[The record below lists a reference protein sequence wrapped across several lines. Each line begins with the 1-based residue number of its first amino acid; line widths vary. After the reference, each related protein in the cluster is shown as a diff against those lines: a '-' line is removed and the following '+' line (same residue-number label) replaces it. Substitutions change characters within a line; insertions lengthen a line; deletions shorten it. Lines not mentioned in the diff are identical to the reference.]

1 MGLTV
6 IVAGVL
12 LLVSL
17 SSPTSTAPSVYY
29 VKPTP
34 DTKCPGNPC
43 FTLSEYAQNA
53 SQYFNSSGTFHF
65 LPGNHTLDR
74 DIPVYK
80 VSSMSFLG
88 EQDNASQL
96 LSWVSCTEPAFFN
109 LTQVQDMKI
118 HALGFRRCG
127 TGTSLPRVF
136 YFTSVHQFAIENSKF
151 EYSQGSS
158 LLFNLS
164 NGTLENVSFL
174 NNTAD
179 LYGGAV
185 LAVKSSLIFSGI
197 TTFAGN
203 KASLRGGAIYSQD
216 SLIEFQDG
224 VKFENNM
231 ATDGSSGSG
240 IGGAATFLYTTVQF
254 RGPTRFAGNKAGMR
268 GGAIYLQ
275 TSPMEFQDCAEFE
288 NNMATDRFYGSGI
301 GGAISVV
308 NITLQFNGPTSF
320 LNNSAFQGGAIV
332 AFQNAYIHSSKNI
345 TFARNSAGAGGAM
358 FLTQNSTVEFTGN
371 SNFTGNTGNL
381 EGAVL
386 SALDSR
392 IVLNGTNIFHD
403 NHNKGFGGL
412 FINSSYLHIEGFTV
426 FTNNSVEQFGGAM
439 FVYFS
444 NVTMSGT
451 AHFAGNTAGIFGGAL
466 QIQFSSFHFSG
477 LAHFDRNSAFQQGGA
492 IDVVS
497 GGHLSF
503 TGTTVFTNNS
513 CTSVGGGAVST
524 YVGVVSFNGTTVFD
538 SNQATAG
545 GGGAIV
551 TTFSTV
557 TIAGYSN
564 FTANSAPKAGGAIY
578 SDRSDILFNGT
589 GDFADN
595 TCDNTGGAMYTRG
608 GSTVSFDGSIHFDR
622 NRASEG
628 GAISTEQDS
637 LLRFM
642 SPVEL
647 VFTDNQAEYGG
658 AMFVLNRLNLNYC
671 TKQNLLPVDFCFFEV
686 YGTYSASAQWGIDI
700 HLVFT
705 DNLARV
711 AGSVLYGGM
720 LQGCTIVFANTPT
733 VQQGSAI
740 GYFKNIS
747 NITGNVITPRISSDP
762 VRICF
767 CLNDTHYDCDYSLPP
782 FHRSPGQSFN
792 FSVVAVDQGNN
803 PVPATI
809 RTTFSVESSAELGT
823 GEQTQPINPFCSGLQ
838 YRVFSSSGSE
848 NLTLA
853 AQSQCNKLGT
863 ALKSVS
869 LMLLQC
875 PNGFERVRGHC
886 VCAERL
892 QKLAATCDVET
903 LSIEREGNF
912 WVNASYSRNGSY
924 EGLIIYSDCPFE
936 YCQADPVNFTLSD
949 PNAQCAFNRSGFLCG
964 GCDSGLS
971 LTLGGLQCERCSN
984 VYLTLV
990 IAFAVLG
997 LALILMISLCR
1008 LTVGIGA
1015 INGLI
1020 FYANIVYINSSIFFP
1035 AGDSNVLTVFI
1046 AWVNLDLGINTCF
1059 FNGLDSYTWTW
1070 LQFVFPLYL
1079 WLLAAI
1085 LILVSKY
1092 SPWITRFI
1100 GTNPVAVLAT
1110 LFLLSYAKILRT
1122 IIMAFYIAFLEYPD
1136 GTKEAVWLFDG
1147 NIRYLHGQHIP
1158 LFIFSLLVLIILF
1171 LPYTLFLLLGQWL
1184 QAYTEFRLLS
1194 WMDNLSVQ
1202 HFRNAYYG
1210 PFKPRH
1216 RYWTGFLL
1224 LVRCVLFVVFAFNV
1238 LGNASLNLLLTASSM
1253 LGITFLA
1260 RLTNGI
1266 YEAWILDLLEASYFL
1281 NLGVLAAG
1289 TYHVDQAGGNQTVL
1303 AYVSVGIAFATFIAT
1318 AAVQAYKQFKGTSYG
1333 KKVPDI
1339 STLLPQRCQEVPV
1352 DDEVD
1357 ERDNMPVD
1365 AGDVPINAPN
1375 GHVTHVSNVRLREP
1389 LLES

>member
-17 SSPTSTAPSVYY
+17 SSSTPTAPSVYY
-29 VKPTP
+29 VRPTP
-34 DTKCPGNPC
+34 DTECPGNPC

-53 SQYFNSSGTFHF
+53 SQYFTSSGTFHF

-74 DIPVYK
+74 DIPVYNI
-80 VSSMSFLG
+80 SSMSFLG

-109 LTQVQDMKI
+109 LTQVQDMQI
-118 HALGFRRCG
+118 HALGFRYCG
-127 TGTSLPRVF
+127 TGTSLSRVF
-136 YFTSVHQFAIENSKF
+136 YFNGVQQFAIENSRF
-151 EYSQGSS
+151 EHSQGSS
-158 LLFNLS
+158 LSFLLS

-185 LAVKSSLIFSGI
+185 LALSSSLIFSGV
-197 TTFAGN
+197 TTFVGN
-203 KASLRGGAIYSQD
+203 KASRRGGAIYSED

-224 VKFENNM
+224 ATTFENNM
-231 ATDGSSGSG
+231 VTIMSFGD
-240 IGGAATFLYTTVQF
+240 
-254 RGPTRFAGNKAGMR
+254 
-268 GGAIYLQ
+268 
-275 TSPMEFQDCAEFE
+275 
-288 NNMATDRFYGSGI
+288 GI
-301 GGAISVV
+301 GGAIALTRT
-308 NITLQFNGPTSF
+308 TLQFNGPTTF
-320 LNNSAFQGGAIV
+320 LNNSAFQGGAIL
-332 AFQNAYIHSSKNI
+332 ASQNAFIYSSENI
-345 TFARNSAGAGGAM
+345 TFARNSAGAGGAV
-358 FLTQNSTVEFTGN
+358 FLSQNSTVEFIGN
-371 SNFTGNTGNL
+371 SVFTGNTGNK
-381 EGAVL
+381 EGSVL

-392 IVLNGTNIFHD
+392 VVLNGINYFHD

-412 FINSSYLHIEGFTV
+412 FINNSYLHIEGFTI
-426 FTNNSVEQFGGAM
+426 FADNSVDSFGGAM
-439 FVYFS
+439 FVYRS
-444 NVTMSGT
+444 NATMSGRT
-451 AHFAGNTAGIFGGAL
+451 FFAGNTAGLFGGAL
-466 QIQFSSFHFSG
+466 QITFSSFHFSG
-477 LAHFDRNSAFQQGGA
+477 QTLFDQNSAFQQGGA
-492 IDVVS
+492 INIVN
-497 GGHLSF
+497 GGPLSF
-503 TGTTVFTNNS
+503 TGTTIFTKNT
-513 CTSVGGGAVST
+513 CTSVGGGAVHT
-524 YVGVVSFNGTTVFD
+524 YVGQITFNGATKFD

-545 GGGAIV
+545 
-551 TTFSTV
+551 
-557 TIAGYSN
+557 AG
-564 FTANSAPKAGGAIY
+564 SAVY
-578 SDRSDILFNGT
+578 SDHSDILFNGT
-589 GDFADN
+589 GDFSDN

-608 GSTVSFDGSIHFDR
+608 GSTVSFDGSFHFDR

-637 LLRFM
+637 ILRFM

-647 VFTDNQAEYGG
+647 GFTDNQAEYGG
-658 AMFVLNRLNLNYC
+658 AMFVRSRLTLNDC
-671 TKQNLLPVDFCFFEV
+671 TKPSQLLTDREFCFFEV
-686 YGTYSASAQWGIDI
+686 AEMNSV
-700 HLVFT
+700 HLAFT
-705 DNLARV
+705 DNIANV
-711 AGSVLYGGM
+711 TGSVLYGGM
-720 LQGCTIVFANTPT
+720 LQSCIIVFADSIDATFQT
-733 VQQGSAI
+733 TLSALD
-740 GYFKNIS
+740 YFYNIS
-747 NITGNVITPRISSDP
+747 DIKSNVVTTPISSDP

-792 FSVVAVDQGNN
+792 FSVVAVDQDNN

-809 RTTFSVESSAELGT
+809 RTTFSVESSAETGT
-823 GEQTQPINPFCSGLQ
+823 GERTQFISPFCSSLQ
-838 YRVFSSSGSE
+838 YRVFSSNASE

-853 AQSQCNKLGT
+853 AQSQCTERGT
-863 ALKSVS
+863 ARRSVS
-869 LMLLQC
+869 LMLLSC
-875 PNGFERVRGHC
+875 PNGFEQVRGHC
-886 VCAERL
+886 VCEERL
-892 QKLAATCDVET
+892 QELAAACDVET

-971 LTLGGLQCERCSN
+971 LTLGGLQCKRCSN

-997 LALILMISLCR
+997 LALILVISLCR

-1020 FYANIVYINSSIFFP
+1020 FYANIVYVNSSIFFP
-1035 AGDSNVLTVFI
+1035 AGDSNILTVFI

-1070 LQFVFPLYL
+1070 LQFIFPLYI

-1085 LILVSKY
+1085 LILVTKY
-1092 SPWITRFI
+1092 SPRITRFI

-1122 IIMAFYIAFLEYPD
+1122 IITAFYIAFLEYPG

-1158 LFIFSLLVLIILF
+1158 LFLFALLVLIILF

-1184 QAYTEFRLLS
+1184 QAYTEFRVLS
-1194 WMDNLSVQ
+1194 WMDNLSVK
-1202 HFRNAYYG
+1202 HFLDAYYG

-1238 LGNASLNLLLTASSM
+1238 LGDSSLNLLLIVSSM
-1253 LGITFLA
+1253 LGVSTILI

-1266 YEAWILDLLEASYFL
+1266 YKTWLLDLLEASYFL

-1289 TYHVDQAGGNQTVL
+1289 TYHVNQAGGNQTVL
-1303 AYVSVGIAFATFIAT
+1303 TYVSVGIAFATFIAT
-1318 AAVQAYKQFKGTSYG
+1318 AVIQAYTHFKGTSLG

-1352 DDEVD
+1352 EDEVD
-1357 ERDNMPVD
+1357 ERYNLPVD
-1365 AGDVPINAPN
+1365 GEDIPINAPN
-1375 GHVTHVSNVRLREP
+1375 GHVYDIQLREP
-1389 LLES
+1389 LIDT

>member
-17 SSPTSTAPSVYY
+17 SSSTSTAPSIYY

-53 SQYFNSSGTFHF
+53 SQYFTSTGTFHF

-74 DIPVYK
+74 DIPIYK

-118 HALGFRRCG
+118 HALGFRHCG
-127 TGTSLPRVF
+127 TGTALPRVF
-136 YFTSVHQFAIENSKF
+136 YFNGVHQFAIENSRF
-151 EYSQGSS
+151 EHSQGSS
-158 LLFNLS
+158 LLFSLS

-179 LYGGAV
+179 QYGGAV
-185 LAVKSSLIFSGI
+185 LALNSSLIFSGI
-197 TTFAGN
+197 TTFVGN

-224 VKFENNM
+224 AKFENNM
-231 ATDGSSGSG
+231 ATVMS
-240 IGGAATFLYTTVQF
+240 
-254 RGPTRFAGNKAGMR
+254 
-268 GGAIYLQ
+268 
-275 TSPMEFQDCAEFE
+275 
-288 NNMATDRFYGSGI
+288 YGSGI
-301 GGAISVV
+301 GGAISFM
-308 NITLQFNGPTSF
+308 NTTLQFNGPTSF
-320 LNNSAFQGGAIV
+320 LNNSAFQGGAIL
-332 AFQNAYIHSSKNI
+332 AFRNAYIYSSKNI
-345 TFARNSAGAGGAM
+345 TFTRNSAGAGGAI
-358 FLTQNSTVEFTGN
+358 FLTQNSTVEFAGN

-403 NHNKGFGGL
+403 NHNRGFGGL
-412 FINSSYLHIEGFTV
+412 FINTSYVHIEGYTV
-426 FTNNSVEQFGGAM
+426 FTNNSVEQFGGVM
-439 FVYFS
+439 YVYFS

-451 AHFAGNTAGIFGGAL
+451 ALFAGNTAGIFGGAL
-466 QIQFSSFHFSG
+466 FISFSSFHFSG
-477 LAHFDRNSAFQQGGA
+477 LAEFDRNSAFQQGGA
-492 IDVVS
+492 INVVNE
-497 GGHLSF
+497 GHLSF
-503 TGTTVFTNNS
+503 TGITVFTNNT
-513 CTSVGGGAVST
+513 CASVGGGAVNT
-524 YVGVVSFNGTTVFD
+524 YVGHITFNGATIFD
-538 SNQATAG
+538 SNHAG
-545 GGGAIV
+545 
-551 TTFSTV
+551 T
-557 TIAGYSN
+557 
-564 FTANSAPKAGGAIY
+564 GGAIY
-578 SDRSDILFNGT
+578 SDHSDVMFNGT
-589 GDFADN
+589 GHFADN

-608 GSTVSFDGSIHFDR
+608 GSTVSFNGTFHFNR
-622 NRASEG
+622 NHASEG

-637 LLRFM
+637 ILRFM

-647 VFTDNQAEYGG
+647 EFTDNQAEYGG
-658 AMFVLNRLNLNYC
+658 AMVVANRLTLNYC
-671 TKQNLLPVDFCFFEV
+671 TKWNPLPVDFCFFEV
-686 YGTYSASAQWGIDI
+686 YGTYNTSAKWSIDI

-705 DNLARV
+705 DNLARI

-720 LQGCTIVFANTPT
+720 LQGCKIVFPNAPNS

-740 GYFKNIS
+740 SYFKEIS
-747 NITGNVITPRISSDP
+747 NITGNVITPPISSDP
-762 VRICF
+762 VEICF

-782 FHRSPGQSFN
+782 FHRSSGQSFN

-823 GEQTQPINPFCSGLQ
+823 GERTQFISPFCSSLQ
-838 YRVFSSSGSE
+838 YKVFSSSSSE

-853 AQSQCNKLGT
+853 AQSQCNELGT
-863 ALKSVS
+863 ALRSVS
-869 LMLLQC
+869 LMLLHC

-924 EGLIIYSDCPFE
+924 EGLIIHPDCPFE
-936 YCQADPVNFTLSD
+936 YCQAEPVNFTLSD

-971 LTLGGLQCERCSN
+971 LTLGGLQCERCYN

-997 LALILMISLCR
+997 LALILLISLCR

-1035 AGDSNVLTVFI
+1035 AGDSNILTVFI

-1070 LQFVFPLYL
+1070 LQFVFPLYI

-1085 LILVSKY
+1085 LILVTKY
-1092 SPWITRFI
+1092 SPWITRLL

-1110 LFLLSYAKILRT
+1110 LYLLSYAKLLRT
-1122 IIMAFYIAFLEYPD
+1122 IITAFYIAFLEYPD

-1158 LFIFSLLVLIILF
+1158 LFIFALLLLIILF

-1194 WMDNLSVQ
+1194 WMNNLSVK
-1202 HFRNAYYG
+1202 HFLDAYYG

-1238 LGNASLNLLLTASSM
+1238 LGDASLNLLLIVSSM
-1253 LGITFLA
+1253 LGVSTILT

-1266 YEAWILDLLEASYFL
+1266 YKTWTLDLLEASYFL
-1281 NLGVLAAG
+1281 NLGILAAG
-1289 TYHVDQAGGNQTVL
+1289 TYHVNQAGGNQTVL

-1318 AAVQAYKQFKGTSYG
+1318 TAVQAYTHFKGTRFG
-1333 KKVPDI
+1333 KKI
-1339 STLLPQRCQEVPV
+1339 FSTLLPERCQDVPV

-1357 ERDNMPVD
+1357 ERYNLPDD
-1365 AGDVPINAPN
+1365 GGDIPTNASN
-1375 GHVTHVSNVRLREP
+1375 GHVSSVQLREP
-1389 LLES
+1389 LLEP